1 MFFNNAS
8 GYEEG
13 YAKDSNIKIYYRD
26 YGPANGIPI
35 LLVMGLGGQLTFWPP
50 YMIKFLQQKGYRPIA
65 YDNRDMG
72 LSSRFKSNPTFL
84 ANILKYYFY
93 LPIKSEYKLD
103 DMANDAVIL
112 LDKLKISK
120 CHAIGMSMGGMIS
133 QILVSNHQERFYSYT
148 QIASMVAV
156 PSPLNGPNFSVIK
169 LLGERAFKDA
179 TKDERIDRTIR
190 LVSTIGMRGFDYNN
204 SEFKQEVNETI
215 QRSPDDSGF
224 IRQMAAILGTKNRIN
239 KVKTISVPT
248 LIIHGETDPLIKV
261 KNAFHTHKLIK
272 NSNLKVIKNMGHLIE
287 EPIFDQFKICLL
299 YTSPSTRDS

>member
-103 DMANDAVIL
+103 DMANDAVVL

-190 LVSTIGMRGFDYNN
+190 LVSTIGMKGFDYDNP
-204 SEFKQEVNETI
+204 EFKQEVNETI

-287 EPIFDQFKICLL
+287 EPIFDQFKIDLKNHLDTNC
-299 YTSPSTRDS
+299 

>member
-103 DMANDAVIL
+103 DMANDAVVL

-156 PSPLNGPNFSVIK
+156 PSPQNGPNFSVIK

-190 LVSTIGMRGFDYNN
+190 LVSTIGMKGFDYDNP
-204 SEFKQEVNETI
+204 EFKQEVNETI

-239 KVKTISVPT
+239 KVKTISIPT
-248 LIIHGETDPLIKV
+248 LIIHGKTDPLIKV

-287 EPIFDQFKICLL
+287 EPIFDQFKIDLINHLDINC
-299 YTSPSTRDS
+299 

>member
-1 MFFNNAS
+1 MFFNNAA

-169 LLGERAFKDA
+169 LLGERALKDA

-190 LVSTIGMRGFDYNN
+190 LVSTIGMKGFDYNN

-224 IRQMAAILGTKNRIN
+224 IRQMAAILGTKNRIS

-287 EPIFDQFKICLL
+287 EPIFDQFKIDLL
-299 YTSPSTRDS
+299 NHLDINC

>member
-103 DMANDAVIL
+103 DMANDAVVL

-190 LVSTIGMRGFDYNN
+190 LVSTIGMKGFDYDNP
-204 SEFKQEVNETI
+204 EFKQEINETI

-248 LIIHGETDPLIKV
+248 LIIHGKTDPLIKV

-287 EPIFDQFKICLL
+287 EPIFDQFKIDLINHLDINC
-299 YTSPSTRDS
+299 

>member
-103 DMANDAVIL
+103 DMANDAVVL

-190 LVSTIGMRGFDYNN
+190 LVSTIGMKGFDYNN

-299 YTSPSTRDS
+299 YTSPSPRD

>member
-103 DMANDAVIL
+103 DMANDAVVL

-120 CHAIGMSMGGMIS
+120 CHVIGMSMGGMIS

-190 LVSTIGMRGFDYNN
+190 LVSTIGMKGFDYNN

-287 EPIFDQFKICLL
+287 EPIFDQFKIDLL
-299 YTSPSTRDS
+299 NHLDINC

>member
-1 MFFNNAS
+1 MFFNNAT

-50 YMIKFLQQKGYRPIA
+50 YMIKFLQQNGYRPIA

-103 DMANDAVIL
+103 DMANDAVVL

-190 LVSTIGMRGFDYNN
+190 LVSTIGMKGFDYDNPK
-204 SEFKQEVNETI
+204 FKQEVNETI

-287 EPIFDQFKICLL
+287 EPIFDQFKIDLINHLDINC
-299 YTSPSTRDS
+299 

>member
-1 MFFNNAS
+1 MFFNDAS

-13 YAKDSNIKIYYRD
+13 YAKDTNLKIYYRD

-190 LVSTIGMRGFDYNN
+190 LVSTIGMKGFDYDNP
-204 SEFKQEVNETI
+204 EFKQEVNETI

-287 EPIFDQFKICLL
+287 EPIFDQFKIDLINHLDINC
-299 YTSPSTRDS
+299 

>member
-103 DMANDAVIL
+103 DMANDAVVL

-169 LLGERAFKDA
+169 LLGERAFKNA

-190 LVSTIGMRGFDYNN
+190 LVSTIGMKGFDYNN

-224 IRQMAAILGTKNRIN
+224 IRQMAAILGTKNRID

-287 EPIFDQFKICLL
+287 EPIFDQFKIDLINHLDINC
-299 YTSPSTRDS
+299 

>member
-13 YAKDSNIKIYYRD
+13 FAKDSNIKIYYRD

-112 LDKLKISK
+112 LDKLRIGK
-120 CHAIGMSMGGMIS
+120 CH
-133 QILVSNHQERFYSYT
+133 
-148 QIASMVAV
+148 
-156 PSPLNGPNFSVIK
+156 VI
-169 LLGERAFKDA
+169 E
-179 TKDERIDRTIR
+179 
-190 LVSTIGMRGFDYNN
+190 
-204 SEFKQEVNETI
+204 
-215 QRSPDDSGF
+215 
-224 IRQMAAILGTKNRIN
+224 
-239 KVKTISVPT
+239 
-248 LIIHGETDPLIKV
+248 
-261 KNAFHTHKLIK
+261 
-272 NSNLKVIKNMGHLIE
+272 
-287 EPIFDQFKICLL
+287 CLWVE
-299 YTSPSTRDS
+299 

>member
-26 YGPANGIPI
+26 YGPANSIPI

-103 DMANDAVIL
+103 DMANDAVVL

-190 LVSTIGMRGFDYNN
+190 LVSTIGMKGFDYNN

-287 EPIFDQFKICLL
+287 EPIFDQFKIDLINHLDINC
-299 YTSPSTRDS
+299 

>member
-112 LDKLKISK
+112 LDKLKISR

-169 LLGERAFKDA
+169 LLGERAFKNA

-190 LVSTIGMRGFDYNN
+190 LVSTIGMKGFDYDNP
-204 SEFKQEVNETI
+204 EFKQEVNETI

-287 EPIFDQFKICLL
+287 EPIFDQFKIDLINHLDKNC
-299 YTSPSTRDS
+299 

>member
-103 DMANDAVIL
+103 DMANDAVVL

-272 NSNLKVIKNMGHLIE
+272 KSNLKVIKNMGHLIE
-287 EPIFDQFKICLL
+287 EPIFDQFKIDLL
-299 YTSPSTRDS
+299 NHLDINC

>member
-103 DMANDAVIL
+103 DMANDAVVL

-190 LVSTIGMRGFDYNN
+190 LVSTIGMKGFDYNN

-287 EPIFDQFKICLL
+287 EPIFDQFKIDLINHLDINC
-299 YTSPSTRDS
+299 

>member
-103 DMANDAVIL
+103 DMANDAVVL

-120 CHAIGMSMGGMIS
+120 CHVIGMSMGGMIS

-179 TKDERIDRTIR
+179 TKEERINRTIR
-190 LVSTIGMRGFDYNN
+190 LVSTIGMKGFNYNN
-204 SEFKQEVNETI
+204 SEFKQEVSETI

-287 EPIFDQFKICLL
+287 EPIFDQFKIDLL
-299 YTSPSTRDS
+299 NHLDINC

>member
-1 MFFNNAS
+1 MYFNNAS

-72 LSSRFKSNPTFL
+72 LSSRFKSNPSFL

-190 LVSTIGMRGFDYNN
+190 LVSTIGMKGFDYDNP
-204 SEFKQEVNETI
+204 EFKQEVNETI

-287 EPIFDQFKICLL
+287 EPIFDQFKIDLINHLDINC
-299 YTSPSTRDS
+299 

>member
-103 DMANDAVIL
+103 DMANDAVVL

-190 LVSTIGMRGFDYNN
+190 LVSTIGMKGFDYDNP
-204 SEFKQEVNETI
+204 EFKQEVNETI

-287 EPIFDQFKICLL
+287 EPIFDQFKIDLINHLDTNC
-299 YTSPSTRDS
+299 

>member
-287 EPIFDQFKICLL
+287 EPIFDQFKIDLINHLDKNC
-299 YTSPSTRDS
+299 

>member
-1 MFFNNAS
+1 MFFNDAS

-13 YAKDSNIKIYYRD
+13 YAKDTNLKIYYRD

-72 LSSRFKSNPTFL
+72 LSSRFKSNPSFL
-84 ANILKYYFY
+84 VNILKYYFY

-103 DMANDAVIL
+103 DMANDAVVL

-190 LVSTIGMRGFDYNN
+190 LVSTIGMKGFDYDNP
-204 SEFKQEVNETI
+204 EFKQEVSETI

-224 IRQMAAILGTKNRIN
+224 IRQMAAILGTKNRIK
-239 KVKTISVPT
+239 KVKTITVPS

-287 EPIFDQFKICLL
+287 EPIFDQFKVDLINHLDINC
-299 YTSPSTRDS
+299 

>member
-103 DMANDAVIL
+103 DMANDAVVL

-156 PSPLNGPNFSVIK
+156 PSPLNGPSFSVIK

-179 TKDERIDRTIR
+179 TKDERINRTIR
-190 LVSTIGMRGFDYNN
+190 LVSTIGMKGFDYDNP
-204 SEFKQEVNETI
+204 EFKQEVNETI

-287 EPIFDQFKICLL
+287 EPIFDQFKIDLL
-299 YTSPSTRDS
+299 NHLDINC

>member
-1 MFFNNAS
+1 MFFNNAT

-103 DMANDAVIL
+103 DMANDAVVL

-190 LVSTIGMRGFDYNN
+190 LVSTIGMKGFDYDNP
-204 SEFKQEVNETI
+204 EFKQEVNETI

-287 EPIFDQFKICLL
+287 EPIFDQFKIDLL
-299 YTSPSTRDS
+299 NHLDINC

>member
-26 YGPANGIPI
+26 YGPADGTPI

-50 YMIKFLQQKGYRPIA
+50 YMIKFLQQNGYRPIA

-72 LSSRFKSNPTFL
+72 LSSRFKSKPTFL

-103 DMANDAVIL
+103 DMANDAVVL

-190 LVSTIGMRGFDYNN
+190 LVSTIGMKGFDYNN

-287 EPIFDQFKICLL
+287 EPIFDQFKIDLL
-299 YTSPSTRDS
+299 NHLDINC

>member
-169 LLGERAFKDA
+169 LLGERAFKNA

-190 LVSTIGMRGFDYNN
+190 LVSTIGMQGFDYNN

-215 QRSPDDSGF
+215 KRSPDDSGF

-287 EPIFDQFKICLL
+287 EPIFDQFKIDLKNHLDINC
-299 YTSPSTRDS
+299 

>member
-103 DMANDAVIL
+103 DMANDAVVL

-120 CHAIGMSMGGMIS
+120 CHVIGMSMGGMIS

-156 PSPLNGPNFSVIK
+156 PSPLNGPNFSVIR
-169 LLGERAFKDA
+169 LLGERAFKNA

-190 LVSTIGMRGFDYNN
+190 LVSTIGMKGFDYNN

-287 EPIFDQFKICLL
+287 EPIFDQFKIDLINHLDINC
-299 YTSPSTRDS
+299 

>member
-169 LLGERAFKDA
+169 LLGERAFKNA

-190 LVSTIGMRGFDYNN
+190 LVSTIGMKGFDYDNP
-204 SEFKQEVNETI
+204 EFKQEVNETI

-224 IRQMAAILGTKNRIN
+224 IRQMAAILGTKNRID

-287 EPIFDQFKICLL
+287 EPIFDQFKIDLINHLDINC
-299 YTSPSTRDS
+299 

>member
-103 DMANDAVIL
+103 DMANDAVVL

-169 LLGERAFKDA
+169 LLGERAFKNA

-190 LVSTIGMRGFDYNN
+190 LVSTIGMKGFDYNN

-287 EPIFDQFKICLL
+287 EPIFDQFKIDLL
-299 YTSPSTRDS
+299 NHLDINC

>member
-179 TKDERIDRTIR
+179 TKDERINRTIR
-190 LVSTIGMRGFDYNN
+190 LVSTIGMKGFDYDNP
-204 SEFKQEVNETI
+204 EFKQEVNETI

-287 EPIFDQFKICLL
+287 EPIFDQFKIDLL
-299 YTSPSTRDS
+299 NHLDINC

>member
-103 DMANDAVIL
+103 DMANDAVVL
-112 LDKLKISK
+112 LDKLKISR

-169 LLGERAFKDA
+169 LLGERAFKNA

-190 LVSTIGMRGFDYNN
+190 LVSTIGMKGFDYDNP
-204 SEFKQEVNETI
+204 EFKQEVNETI

-287 EPIFDQFKICLL
+287 EPIFDQFKIDLINHLDINC
-299 YTSPSTRDS
+299 